1 LRGIRLFN
9 PQPADDGFTENNFVY
24 NNTII
29 NSENGIEAT
38 RSHDNI
44 LESNIF
50 SNIQSSEHRLSGG
63 SSMIIRGQ
71 QFNNTIISQE
81 NSPTESHVEIAD
93 SGIIEIRE
101 GRVDDEEEVEEI
113 EEELYYTDI
122 EPYRRILSGG
132 DDITVTSSVDTPLET
147 PLI

>member
-1 LRGIRLFN
+1 LFN
-9 PQPADDGFTENNFVY
+9 PILADDGLTEGNLVY

-29 NSENGIEAT
+29 NSERGIEAV
-38 RSHDNI
+38 RSQDNI
-44 LESNIF
+44 LEGNIF
-50 SNIQSSEHRLSGG
+50 SNIQSSEYRLSGG

-71 QFNNTIISQE
+71 HFDNALISQE
-81 NSPTESHVEIAD
+81 NSQIDSHVEIVG
-93 SGIIEIRE
+93 SGIIDVRE

-122 EPYRRILSGG
+122 EPHRRILSGG
-132 DDITVTSSVDTPLET
+132 DDITVTSSADTPLET